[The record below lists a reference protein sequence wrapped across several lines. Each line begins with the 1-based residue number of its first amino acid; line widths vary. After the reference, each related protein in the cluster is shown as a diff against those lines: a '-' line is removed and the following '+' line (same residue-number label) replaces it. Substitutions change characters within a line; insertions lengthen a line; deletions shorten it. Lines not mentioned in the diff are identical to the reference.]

1 MKKFFIFCLM
11 AFVMCSCNLEQIK
24 SERDNALKE
33 VNTLTKLCSEQ
44 QSTIDSLLTITLK
57 SDLLRIY
64 GKKIVSKYESY
75 TTHYEVDYN
84 GNRKYTK
91 FEHYANR
98 EKAFFYCEQLKKLN
112 GHINFSVKAK
122 NINELDGKMTEK
134 EIAILKKY
142 YRLYAKYGYDGV
154 TAINEWQPIDEVE
167 RLILKRWDNRPY
179 GQGGDSDFIKSIVN
193 KYY

>member
-1 MKKFFIFCLM
+1 M
-11 AFVMCSCNLEQIK
+11 AIVMCSCNLEQIK
-24 SERDNALKE
+24 NERDSAVKE
-33 VNTLTKLCSEQ
+33 VATLTKLCSEQ
-44 QSTIDSLLTITLK
+44 QSTIDSLLLVTLK
-57 SDLLRIY
+57 SDLLRVY

-84 GNRKYTK
+84 GNRKYTN

-112 GHINFSVKAK
+112 GHIDFSVKAK
-122 NINELDGKMTEK
+122 CINELDW
-134 EIAILKKY
+134 EIDTDQIKFLKKI
-142 YRLYAKYGYDGV
+142 YRLYKLYGYDGV
-154 TAINEWQPIDEVE
+154 EAINEWQPIDEVE

-179 GQGGDSDFIKSIVN
+179 GEGGDSDFIKSIVN